1 MVPTSKKRMITTISK
16 ITYNKL
22 EKAASAENR
31 SVSNYVVT
39 LIKNDLKSKE
49 TKKGE

>member
-1 MVPTSKKRMITTISK
+1 MVKTSKKRMITTISK

-22 EKAASAENR
+22 EKAAAAENR